1 MRLLSWNVQWCRGLD
16 GRVDPARIAAEARR
30 LADPDVM
37 CFQEIAAGFSD
48 LPGSRG
54 EDQVQALQSEL
65 PEYACAFACGVDIPG
80 ARSSRKLFGNLIISR
95 LPVRRVLRHSL
106 PWPAAP
112 DSPSMPR
119 VALEAEIE
127 SPIGV
132 LRVITTHLEYYSAEH
147 RRAQVERLREL
158 HAEASAHSRWTAG
171 SGYRP
176 LDSPPRP
183 AAAILCGDFNL
194 RPDDPL
200 HARLPGPFNDR
211 APRFVDAWQAL
222 HPREPHP
229 STFRIHERDHGESPY
244 CCDFLF
250 VTEDLV
256 PRLRAMRVDGATQAS
271 DHQPLMVELD

>member
-132 LRVITTHLEYYSAEH
+132 LRVITTHLEYYAKEH
-147 RRAQVERLREL
+147 RAAQIDRLHAL
-158 HAEASAHSRWTAG
+158 HAEACAPHLTVTEPGSYESFDRAKTA
-171 SGYRP
+171 
-176 LDSPPRP
+176 L
-183 AAAILCGDFNL
+183 ICGDFNL
-194 RPDDPL
+194 PPTDSHHQKML
-200 HARLPGPFNDR
+200 GGG
-211 APRFVDAWQAL
+211 FVDAWQAL
-222 HPREPHP
+222 NPGKPRQA
-229 STFRIHERDHGESPY
+229 TFHLYDGETPY
-244 CCDFLF
+244 CCDYIF
-250 VTEDLV
+250 VTPDLV
-256 PRLRAMRVDGATQAS
+256 PRLKSMRIDTHTQAS
-271 DHQPLMVELD
+271 DHQPVLLEFK